1 MIKLNKIKSR
11 SSFYFI
17 LMSIAVVSCLLFFLL
32 WGILKVIAV
41 GAGIIAE
48 ILWCV
53 YFYSLKYSVCGN
65 SLIAKSGILFR
76 KTRKIDLS
84 EIVLETRIGI
94 GTAVFVTIL
103 NTAGG
108 TMAVFGK
115 LQLPP

>member
-1 MIKLNKIKSR
+1 MDKIKCR

-17 LMSIAVVSCLLFFLL
+17 LISIAVVSCLLFFLL
-32 WGILKVIAV
+32 WGILKVVAV
-41 GAGIIAE
+41 AAGIIAE
-48 ILWCV
+48 MLWCV

-84 EIVLETRIGI
+84 DIVLEMRISI
-94 GTAVFVTIL
+94 GKTVLVTIL

-108 TMAVFGK
+108 AIVVFGK
-115 LQLPP
+115 LQLTP